1 MQRMLDKSHKR
12 KNCMSLCVLNLPQS
26 APLLQAGMSGLDG
39 RRPNQTHR
47 PGLKSVACEV
57 I

>member
-12 KNCMSLCVLNLPQS
+12 KNCMSLCVLNLPPS